1 MIAIVVVALSVII
14 SFRSVYEP
22 DLGWHLA
29 HGRENMAGRLVRT
42 NVFSSTDP
50 QYRQRY
56 TSWLSET
63 AAYAAW
69 RIGGDVG
76 IQALQAAT
84 IAGALTFIYLACRLW
99 SGVLPSLSLLVLGF
113 LVVEPRAIPRPHLAS
128 FLGLAAVSWIV
139 QRAVVARSTKP
150 LWWCVPVVALWSNL
164 HSEVVFGVALVAIF
178 AGSELVRPSALDR
191 QQALSAC
198 VISVACVAALLV
210 NPYGWGLLLYLYENA
225 SVPQLLGIAE
235 LQPPYLPVYR
245 AFFAYAAIAVVLL
258 LSFPRRLA
266 LWELVAA
273 GIFAA
278 IGFRYLR
285 LTPLL
290 FFVTAPMVAA
300 RLAALTAR
308 GVDGRAMLVTVCA
321 AAIFLVRVPL
331 TTMITGMHLGG
342 AFPEVVY
349 PARALAFIESE
360 NLSGPVFNSHN
371 LGGWLEWTEYPRVR
385 VFQDSRL
392 QAYPPERFRS
402 IVEASRSQPQWDALT
417 SGVDWAILSLV
428 RPNALSGVGRF
439 PAAAW
444 ATVYEDEAIEILVRR
459 NGRYAALAARH

>member
-1 MIAIVVVALSVII
+1 MIAIGVVALSVVI

-29 HGRENMAGRLVRT
+29 HGRENMSGRLVRT
-42 NVFSSTDP
+42 NIFSSTDP
-50 QYRQRY
+50 AYRQRY

-63 AAYAAW
+63 TAYAAW
-69 RIGGDVG
+69 RIGGDAG
-76 IQALQAAT
+76 IQALQAAA
-84 IAGALTFIYLACRLW
+84 IGGALTVVYLACRLW
-99 SGVLPSLSLLVLGF
+99 SGVLPSLSLLVIGF
-113 LVVEPRAIPRPHLAS
+113 LVIEPRAIPRPHLAS
-128 FLGLAAVSWIV
+128 FFGLAVVSWIV
-139 QRAVVARSTKP
+139 QRAVAARSAKP
-150 LWWCVPVVALWSNL
+150 LWWCVPVIALWSNL
-164 HSEVVFGVALVAIF
+164 HSEVVFGVALAAVF
-178 AGSELVRPSALDR
+178 AGGELLRPSALDR
-191 QQALSAC
+191 GQAVSA
-198 VISVACVAALLV
+198 IAIAVACVAALLV

-245 AFFAYAAIAVVLL
+245 GFFAYAAIAVVLL

-266 LWELVAA
+266 LWEIAA
-273 GIFAA
+273 AA
-278 IGFRYLR
+278 IFTALGFRYLR
-285 LTPLL
+285 LTPLV

-300 RLAALTAR
+300 RLAALTVR
-308 GVDGRAMLVTVCA
+308 GVDARAMFVTACA
-321 AAIFLVRVPL
+321 AAIVLVRVPL
-331 TTMITGMHLGG
+331 PAMIGGMHLGG

-349 PARALAFIESE
+349 PARALAFIERE

-402 IVEASRSQPQWDALT
+402 ILDASRSQPQWDALT
-417 SGVDWAILSLV
+417 SGVDWAIVSLA

-439 PAAAW
+439 PAATW

-459 NGRYAALAARH
+459 NGRYAALAARQ